1 MIEVWKQCPLCS
13 EQYHIKLSNEQAR
26 KLYEYEHK
34 GGYIQELFPELDKF
48 EREFVKTGFCSKC
61 QEEIFGAKKEKEYSF

>member
-13 EQYHIKLSNEQAR
+13 EQYHIELSNEQAR
-26 KLYEYEHK
+26 KLFEYER
-34 GGYIQELFPELDKF
+34 GDGYIQEVFPELDKF
-48 EREFVKTGFCSKC
+48 EREFVKTSFCSKC